1 MGENQVLLSGRQT
14 RKCYR
19 SALACRREAE
29 LLTALTPTGL
39 VPPLLCRE
47 ERALTLATVSG
58 LTLLETLE
66 PLWQGPPGPR
76 RRLLRLLV
84 DWAAQFQAGCLHV
97 LGQSVALEDPNF
109 RNFILTPHGNL
120 VGLDLEHWHY
130 GSSVETPALLLA
142 YLDGY
147 RGASAEDILWLR
159 GELIRTLSLAA
170 SDLRE
175 AEARGRALLRLRR
188 TTAPLRRGSL
198 AVLCPD
204 GASSPEPAL
213 YALAPFDQV
222 LLVSERSCLPHETVP
237 PAAPGPLGAL
247 LAARLRYPKA
257 RLLFL
262 AGPAAA
268 LLTEAQLYGLYAAL
282 APEDNCL
289 LPTLGGLPVPGL
301 GLYRANGPWDG
312 PARHIPLEPLPP
324 PSASPQGKRSPTL
337 CCQMCRGW
345 GIIPHKRRPNKVPSG
360 SHPAISSPDKLFCN
374 DHVSLYSLSSHSHKQ
389 WG

>member
-1 MGENQVLLSGRQT
+1 M
-14 RKCYR
+14 
-19 SALACRREAE
+19 
-29 LLTALTPTGL
+29 
-39 VPPLLCRE
+39 
-47 ERALTLATVSG
+47 
-58 LTLLETLE
+58 
-66 PLWQGPPGPR
+66 
-76 RRLLRLLV
+76 
-84 DWAAQFQAGCLHV
+84 
-97 LGQSVALEDPNF
+97 
-109 RNFILTPHGNL
+109 
-120 VGLDLEHWHY
+120 
-130 GSSVETPALLLA
+130 ETPALLLA

-324 PSASPQGKRSPTL
+324 HLAPHHRAKDPPPFAARCAEGGGSSRIKG
-337 CCQMCRGW
+337 CQIRC
-345 GIIPHKRRPNKVPSG
+345 
-360 SHPAISSPDKLFCN
+360 PAVLTQP
-374 DHVSLYSLSSHSHKQ
+374 
-389 WG
+389 